1 MIKKFAMPAATLL
14 FVTLVFGCGG
24 KNETAGPA
32 TPGDPAALVSTSWS
46 DSATNTVYAFKD
58 ASTVELTNP
67 QVPTPMRGSYTV
79 LDGKIDM
86 TIGFQSIS
94 ATWDGNV
101 VAIKGKALVK
111 Q

>member
-1 MIKKFAMPAATLL
+1 MKILKSKLYALELEAKKEKLTKIKGEHKKIEWGSQIRSYVLHPY
-14 FVTLVFGCGG
+14 TLV
-24 KNETAGPA
+24 
-32 TPGDPAALVSTSWS
+32 
-46 DSATNTVYAFKD
+46 KD
-58 ASTVELTNP
+58 HRTGYEDGNIQA
-67 QVPTPMRGSYTV
+67 V